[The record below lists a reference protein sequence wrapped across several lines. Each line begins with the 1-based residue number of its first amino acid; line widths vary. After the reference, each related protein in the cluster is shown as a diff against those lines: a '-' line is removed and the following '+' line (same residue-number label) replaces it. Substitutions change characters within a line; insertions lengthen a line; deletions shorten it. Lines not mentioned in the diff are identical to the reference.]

1 MPNTRGNAKSINDFV
16 KYYSPVN
23 FAFDLLDLYD
33 KTVKSKIDEKDEQKN
48 AIFNYG
54 KWYFTALCV
63 YLLNDKNTNDFSNFN
78 YKTDKNVNVENII
91 NMFVSMIKSSVGENE
106 KLDSNNFKT
115 NELYNKIRELSTV
128 NEFEIELKKIFVN
141 YHVLNV

>member
-1 MPNTRGNAKSINDFV
+1 M
-16 KYYSPVN
+16 
-23 FAFDLLDLYD
+23 
-33 KTVKSKIDEKDEQKN
+33 
-48 AIFNYG
+48 
-54 KWYFTALCV
+54 
-63 YLLNDKNTNDFSNFN
+63 LNDKNTNDFSNFN

-141 YHVLNV
+141 